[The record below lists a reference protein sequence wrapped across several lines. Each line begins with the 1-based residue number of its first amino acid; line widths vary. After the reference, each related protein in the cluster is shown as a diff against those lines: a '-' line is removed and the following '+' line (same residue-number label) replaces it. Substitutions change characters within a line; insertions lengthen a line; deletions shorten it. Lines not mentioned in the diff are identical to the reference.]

1 MAVTAMPDFKPL
13 YRHSFEEARH
23 LNEIDK
29 WRESFA
35 ENQRCRDFMDNLVRE
50 HFDGLH
56 IKGEIPQKTLAEF
69 GFDRTRWVL
78 ANHIQHYDY
87 DGRFSPQNKAWADG
101 IYISRPDESDLKKDP
116 HLRDRNTELLLN
128 SHNTLVNYLAGQVQQ
143 RYADLNLYDHRH
155 RMEGNVHDQD
165 FSGKLLIIRADVLNE
180 SARTPENQL
189 FFCNG
194 SGFGCKPHSSGR
206 AVYGEF
212 LIDGEKTRF
221 NREDFIGICDDR
233 YLADWEK
240 EKLDELQAAGAP
252 EETEGQGMTGMEG
265 M

>member
-1 MAVTAMPDFKPL
+1 MFEFKPL
-13 YRHSFEEARH
+13 YRNSFEEAGR
-23 LNEIDK
+23 LDEIDE

-35 ENQRCRDFMDNLVRE
+35 ENRRCRDFMDTLVFE
-50 HFDGLH
+50 NFDGSH

-78 ANHIQHYDY
+78 ANHVQHYDY

-101 IYISRPDESDLKKDP
+101 IYIPRPDESELKGP

-128 SHNTLVNYLAGQVQQ
+128 SHNTLVNYLADQIQQ

-155 RMEGNVHDQD
+155 RVEGNIHDQD
-165 FSGKLLIIRADVLNE
+165 FSGQLLIIRADVLKE
-180 SARTPENQL
+180 SVRSPENQL

-221 NREDFIGICDDR
+221 NREDFVGICDDR
-233 YLADWEK
+233 YLADWAK
-240 EKLDELQAAGAP
+240 EKLQKEQTASDAPDEGSQPVMKGI
-252 EETEGQGMTGMEG
+252 
-265 M
+265 